1 MRQKLEEFA
10 ASKAMLAFNF
20 AASAGDKLVSINGYI
35 TEVGDNFI
43 IIKDIYHNTMFVPVT
58 SLAYIEIKK

>member
-1 MRQKLEEFA
+1 MREKLQEYA
-10 ASKAMLAFNF
+10 AAKSMLAFNF

-43 IIKDIYHNTMFVPVT
+43 IIKDIYGNAMFVPIT